1 MSSHSKRRPSS
12 TPPPPRRK
20 KKKYKEAWTI
30 FGPIKIYPPT
40 VLCPG
45 IVREGNRAIPVQH
58 FYKNA
63 KSKESEG

>member
-1 MSSHSKRRPSS
+1 MSNYSKYRLKGAPSH
-12 TPPPPRRK
+12 PRRK

-30 FGPIKIYPPT
+30 FGPVKIYPPN
-40 VLCPG
+40 VICPG